1 MTTRFFVGRVFRI
14 ALAGIRGSILHVVGR
29 CRIGLLSELCECF
42 SLFDEHP
49 IAFGLLFP
57 PQLSAGGPAIDLIS
71 KSPLPPPGGR
81 ETFWRA
87 VSVKVMIGLKAPFAR
102 LEQAQP
108 RTNSAEMILSRLGLG
123 NKLEVDQRE
132 PSALRGQ
139 VSLQSEELCS
149 EAILN

>member
-1 MTTRFFVGRVFRI
+1 MTTRFFVGGVFRI
-14 ALAGIRGSILHVVGR
+14 ALAGIRGSMLHVVGR

-42 SLFDEHP
+42 SLLDEHP
-49 IAFGLLFP
+49 IALGLLFP
-57 PQLSAGGPAIDLIS
+57 PQLSEGRPAIALVG

-87 VSVKVMIGLKAPFAR
+87 VSVEVMIRLKAPFAR
-102 LEQAQP
+102 LEQAPP

-132 PSALRGQ
+132 PRALRGQ

>member
-1 MTTRFFVGRVFRI
+1 MTTRFFVGGVFRI
-14 ALAGIRGSILHVVGR
+14 ALAGIIESMLHVVGR
-29 CRIGLLSELCECF
+29 CRSGLLSELFECF

-49 IAFGLLFP
+49 IALGLLFP
-57 PQLSAGGPAIDLIS
+57 PQLSAGRPAIDLIG
-71 KSPLPPPGGR
+71 KPPLPPPRGR
-81 ETFWRA
+81 ETFWRT
-87 VSVKVMIGLKAPFAR
+87 VSVEVMLRPKAPVAP

-108 RTNSAEMILSRLGLG
+108 RTNSAEMILSKLGLG
-123 NKLEVDQRE
+123 NKLEVGQRE

>member
-1 MTTRFFVGRVFRI
+1 
-14 ALAGIRGSILHVVGR
+14 
-29 CRIGLLSELCECF
+29 
-42 SLFDEHP
+42 LFDEHS
-49 IAFGLLFP
+49 IAFSLLFP
-57 PQLSAGGPAIDLIS
+57 PELSDGGPAIDLIS

-87 VSVKVMIGLKAPFAR
+87 VSVEVMIGLKAPFAR

-132 PSALRGQ
+132 P
-139 VSLQSEELCS
+139 
-149 EAILN
+149 